1 MFIYHANFTIGYSIS
16 IDFFLEDCFFFFQ
29 QFALWVTQK
38 SQRCCIPNVGMSLR
52 NLEFRFLSKTWV
64 LKHCCVV
71 PNAPEGIKFHT
82 VSCAILS
89 LHVKVNLPLS
99 FLRFLCLWQGLTL
112 LFAPCSSRAP
122 QDDPHAQKPQTG
134 QSPAHPQHTVSSPH
148 DWTHINTRSRSDG
161 KQKKT
166 EKLAG
171 ILFLFEAGGRVSD
184 FAFELL

>member
-1 MFIYHANFTIGYSIS
+1 
-16 IDFFLEDCFFFFQ
+16 
-29 QFALWVTQK
+29 
-38 SQRCCIPNVGMSLR
+38 MSLR
-52 NLEFRFLSKTWV
+52 NLEFRFLSKTGV

-89 LHVKVNLPLS
+89 LHVKVKLPLS

-148 DWTHINTRSRSDG
+148 DWTHINTRSRSDR
-161 KQKKT
+161 KQKKQKSWQ
-166 EKLAG
+166 EYCFYLRQEAEFQILRLSFCKPKLS
-171 ILFLFEAGGRVSD
+171 ILIRW
-184 FAFELL
+184 AFFQSQR